1 MLGRLQP
8 RLLVNDVPR
17 PAQLVGRSRPLVVLP
32 QRMVKQR
39 GRWFM
44 LHGLCLQPCRRPS
57 PVLQHLRTAGVP
69 CSFRILPYGHMD
81 LVM

>member
-1 MLGRLQP
+1 M
-8 RLLVNDVPR
+8 
-17 PAQLVGRSRPLVVLP
+17 VLP